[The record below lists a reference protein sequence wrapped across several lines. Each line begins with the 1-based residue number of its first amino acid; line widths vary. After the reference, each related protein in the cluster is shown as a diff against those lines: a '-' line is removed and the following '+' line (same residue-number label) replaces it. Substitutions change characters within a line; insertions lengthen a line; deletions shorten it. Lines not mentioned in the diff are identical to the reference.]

1 MNDKSP
7 QGSESSRGFRDT
19 ARRRRDA
26 EEKLQQHLLEARD
39 HVPNEY
45 SEAPETEAGA
55 TGAAP
60 DAGAADAG
68 TAAEGDPGPGQRDK
82 ELA

>member
-45 SEAPETEAGA
+45 SEAPETEAG
-55 TGAAP
+55 
-60 DAGAADAG
+60 